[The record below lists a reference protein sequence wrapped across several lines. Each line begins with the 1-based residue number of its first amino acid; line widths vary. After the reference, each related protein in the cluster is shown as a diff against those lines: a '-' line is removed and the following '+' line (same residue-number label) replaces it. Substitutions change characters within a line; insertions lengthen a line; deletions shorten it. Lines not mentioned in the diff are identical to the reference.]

1 MWLLLYLVFS
11 KNKRLTF
18 LKLIRYKNL
27 LLIIL
32 TQVLVHYGFLKALHL
47 PVLLTHFNFAL
58 LVIATVCIAAA
69 GYIINDLNDVE
80 SDLINKPSKTYI
92 PHYFSENFAFN
103 SYLVFNIGG
112 VGLGF
117 LLCNRLGLSNFTTVF
132 VLISA
137 LLYVYANFLKRVIL
151 IGNLVVSLVVASAIF
166 ILLIFD
172 ILPFL
177 NSFQK
182 ELLTPFSV
190 VRDYGIFAL
199 LLNFLRELVKDIED
213 ANGDYAVGIK
223 SLPILLGLERTA
235 KIAGYISVVYIFT
248 ILGYIYLYV
257 QTNVWLSLYLVAAVI
272 VPLVLFCIKA
282 RYAEKQ
288 KHYAYLSKLLK
299 FIMLTGILS
308 LGVLTL
314 TLKY

>member
-1 MWLLLYLVFS
+1 M
-11 KNKRLTF
+11 TF

-47 PVLLTHFNFAL
+47 PVLLNHFNFTL
-58 LVIATVCIAAA
+58 LVLATVCIAAA

-190 VRDYGIFAL
+190 VRDYGIFSL
-199 LLNFLRELVKDIED
+199 LLNFLREIVKDIED

-223 SLPILLGLERTA
+223 SLPIVLGLERTA

-257 QTNVWLSLYLVAAVI
+257 QTNVWLFLYLVSAVI
-272 VPLVLFCIKA
+272 VPLVIFCIKA
-282 RYAEKQ
+282 RYADKK
-288 KHYAYLSKLLK
+288 KHYAYMSRILK
-299 FIMLTGILS
+299 FIMFTGILS

-314 TLKY
+314 TLKFK